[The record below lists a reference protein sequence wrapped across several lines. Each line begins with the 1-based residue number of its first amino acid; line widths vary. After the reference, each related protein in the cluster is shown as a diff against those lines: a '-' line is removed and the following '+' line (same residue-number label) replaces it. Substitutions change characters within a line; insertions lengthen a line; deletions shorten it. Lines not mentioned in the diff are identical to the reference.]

1 MPPELCAA
9 RLEQVRSAVGAI
21 RTLELADAL
30 ATRVADLLAAISS
43 EAEANSELAAQTH
56 QIRSA
61 AGALA
66 LLRLSD
72 SLARLE
78 TALRRPHAQAAVAA
92 AAQAVQRAMS
102 AGAAALCAAISIR
115 EAAQPSALAST

>member
-1 MPPELCAA
+1 MPPELCAD
-9 RLEQVRSAVGAI
+9 RLEQVRSAVGAP

-30 ATRVADLLAAISS
+30 TTRVANLLDAVSCG
-43 EAEANSELAAQTH
+43 AEANVDLAAQAH

-78 TALRRPHAQAAVAA
+78 TALRRPHAQAAVATA
-92 AAQAVQRAMS
+92 AHATQRAMV
-102 AGAAALCAAISIR
+102 AGAAALYAAISID
-115 EAAQPSALAST
+115 APPHPSALTST

>member
-1 MPPELCAA
+1 MPPELCAD
-9 RLEQVRSAVGAI
+9 RLEQVRSAVGAS

-30 ATRVADLLAAISS
+30 TTRVADLLEAING
-43 EAEANSELAAQTH
+43 EAEANADLAAQAH

-66 LLRLSD
+66 LLKLSD
-72 SLARLE
+72 NLAKLE

-102 AGAAALCAAISIR
+102 AGAAALVEAISVR
-115 EAAQPSALAST
+115 DAAHPSALAST

>member
-1 MPPELCAA
+1 MPPQLCAD
-9 RLEQVRSAVGAI
+9 RLEQVRSAVGAS

-30 ATRVADLLAAISS
+30 ASRVADLLEAISC
-43 EAEANSELAAQTH
+43 EAQTNADLAAQTH

-66 LLRLSD
+66 LVTLSD
-72 SLARLE
+72 NLARLE

-102 AGAAALCAAISIR
+102 AGAAALSEAIS
-115 EAAQPSALAST
+115 AQDSAHPSAFPST

>member
-1 MPPELCAA
+1 MPPELCAD
-9 RLEQVRSAVGAI
+9 RLEQVRSAVGEI

-30 ATRVADLLAAISS
+30 TTRVADLLEAIGG
-43 EAEANSELAAQTH
+43 EAQANADLAAQAH

-72 SLARLE
+72 NLARLE

-102 AGAAALCAAISIR
+102 AGAAALIEAISAR
-115 EAAQPSALAST
+115 DAAHPSALAST

>member
-1 MPPELCAA
+1 MPPELCAD
-9 RLEQVRSAVGAI
+9 RLDQVRAAIGAT

-30 ATRVADLLAAISS
+30 TTRVADLLEAISC
-43 EAEANSELAAQTH
+43 EAQANADLAAQTH

-72 SLARLE
+72 NLAKLE

-92 AAQAVQRAMS
+92 AARAVQRAMS
-102 AGAAALCAAISIR
+102 AGAAALCEALSGRDAAH
-115 EAAQPSALAST
+115 PSALAST

>member
-1 MPPELCAA
+1 MSPELCAD
-9 RLEQVRSAVGAI
+9 RLEQVRSAVGAS

-30 ATRVADLLAAISS
+30 TTRVADLLEAISC
-43 EAEANSELAAQTH
+43 EAQANDDLAAQTH

-72 SLARLE
+72 NLARLE

-92 AAQAVQRAMS
+92 AARTVQRAMS
-102 AGAAALCAAISIR
+102 AGAAALCEAISV
-115 EAAQPSALAST
+115 EGPAHPSALAST